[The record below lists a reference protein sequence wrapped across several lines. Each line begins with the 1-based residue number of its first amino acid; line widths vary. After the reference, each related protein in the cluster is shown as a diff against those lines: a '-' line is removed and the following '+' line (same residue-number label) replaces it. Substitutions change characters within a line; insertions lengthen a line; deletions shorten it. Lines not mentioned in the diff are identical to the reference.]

1 MIFILNSFMIQHL
14 FPSKFVFMPSILLL
28 YLFLKDQHIQV
39 ILLLIL
45 LFTYFVFKFHILVI
59 NIIIFPFIIK
69 ISTLQSNYFSHLSNY
84 LYAILPINYQM
95 NIYQLQT
102 FLFYRTQIKQIINHH
117 VQLIIMILNQ
127 LQMIIHVLRD
137 LN

>member
-14 FPSKFVFMPSILLL
+14 FPSKFVFKPSILLQ
-28 YLFLKDQHIQV
+28 YPFLKSQRIQV

-45 LFTYFVFKFHILVI
+45 LFMYFAFRFHILIVNI
-59 NIIIFPFIIK
+59 NIFPSIIR
-69 ISTLQSNYFSHLSNY
+69 ISTLQSNYFSHLTNY
-84 LYAILPINYQM
+84 LYVILPINYQM

-117 VQLIIMILNQ
+117 VLLIITISNQ
-127 LQMIIHVLRD
+127 LQMIIHALRD